1 MLLATAVL
9 LGRVDR
15 GTERPPR
22 PRRFGRPRIVDAVV
36 PVVIGFWTLVAPA
49 TDDDGYYA
57 AMARN
62 ARISGEVGNYYQ
74 LYDQNFTPFT
84 WFYYVLGWWQG
95 VVGDAPVLQR
105 LLAVAFGLL
114 TWVLLRRFA
123 ADAMAEVAPDR
134 PGVRSACHVDA
145 GGGVPGLVAAAGH
158 GGAARGR
165 GVRVRR
171 RGDARGAGGV
181 APRAAGRRVAGVR
194 PGRAG
199 LRRAPHRVHAARPA
213 AGRATAAL
221 AAGRGARRPRRPPRC
236 GRSRWCRA
244 AWSRRCW
251 RSSTAACATSS
262 AASGS
267 SCRSRPRRAGPRRS
281 SATPSCWAR
290 SRWAT
295 TPSGRRCCCAW

>member
-1 MLLATAVL
+1 M
-9 LGRVDR
+9 
-15 GTERPPR
+15 
-22 PRRFGRPRIVDAVV
+22 

-62 ARISGEVGNYYQ
+62 SRISGAVGNYYQ

-123 ADAMAEVAPDR
+123 ADAMAEIGAGPAVGALGLPR
-134 PGVRSACHVDA
+134 DA

-158 GGAARGR
+158 GGAPRGR

-171 RGDARGAGGV
+171 RGDARGAGGL
-181 APRAAGRRVAGVR
+181 APRAAGRRVARVR

-199 LRRAPHRVHAARPA
+199 LRRAPHRVHAARAAARRAAPA
-213 AGRATAAL
+213 V
-221 AAGRGARRPRRPPRC
+221 AAGRGARRRDGHGAA
-236 GRSRWCRA
+236 GRSRWPPA

-251 RSSTAACATSS
+251 RSPTAGCATSC

-281 SATPSCWAR
+281 SATASC
-290 SRWAT
+290 
-295 TPSGRRCCCAW
+295 